1 MGPMAAHP
9 VKRHPLS
16 PKRATVRL
24 ALSVMMGLVA
34 AALAYPSRSQWL
46 LRGLAGWDAA
56 SLTLVTLAWTIIVKA
71 DASQT
76 RLRAGEDDPGRGVLF
91 LIGLGSSLMSLLAA
105 GMVLRVVKTLPPD
118 EKFFWTTLAFAAV
131 VLSWTVTH
139 TGYTLRYANLYYR
152 ARAGRAAAECECL
165 EFPGAKDPADID
177 FAYFAFTVG
186 MCFQVSDVVVATT
199 EMRREVLVHAV
210 LSFAYNTTI
219 VALALNFA
227 ISLLS

>member
-1 MGPMAAHP
+1 MAARP

-24 ALSVMMGLVA
+24 ALSVTVGLVA
-34 AALAYPSRSQWL
+34 AALANPSRSQWL

-56 SLTLVTLAWTIIVKA
+56 SLTLVTLAWTIIMTA

-91 LIGLGSSLMSLLAA
+91 LIGVGSSLMSLLAA

-152 ARAGRAAAECECL
+152 ARAGRPASECECL

-199 EMRREVLVHAV
+199 QMRREVLVHAV
-210 LSFAYNTTI
+210 LSFVYNTTI
-219 VALALNFA
+219 VALALNLA

>member
-1 MGPMAAHP
+1 MAAHP
-9 VKRHPLS
+9 VARHPLS

-24 ALSVMMGLVA
+24 ALSVTIGIIA
-34 AALAYPSRSQWL
+34 AASVNPTHSQWW

-56 SLTLVTLAWTIIVKA
+56 SLTLVTLAWTIIMKA

-91 LIGLGSSLMSLLAA
+91 LIGVGSSLMSLLAA
-105 GMVLRVVKTLPPD
+105 GMVLRLVKTLPAH
-118 EKFFWTTLAFAAV
+118 EAFFWSTLAFAAV

-139 TGYTLRYANLYYR
+139 TAYTLRYANLYYQAHADR
-152 ARAGRAAAECECL
+152 PAGECECL
-165 EFPGAKDPADID
+165 EFPGGKDPADID

-186 MCFQVSDVVVATT
+186 MCFQVSDVSVATT
-199 EMRREVLVHAV
+199 LMRREVLVHSV
-210 LSFAYNTTI
+210 LSFVYNTTI
-219 VALALNFA
+219 VALALNLA